1 MSPAESIAPAKL
13 VLLFWVLSVGI
24 TLAAVPFW
32 ETFVFTGTMSWS
44 ANSDPVRAVCHDVDR
59 T

>member
-1 MSPAESIAPAKL
+1 MSPAESMASLKL
-13 VLLFWVLSVGI
+13 VLLFWVLSAGI

-44 ANSDPVRAVCHDVDR
+44 SNSDPVRVVSHDVGQ